1 MKFEYFILIP
11 LVSISVKGANESCL
25 DSCGLYF
32 NSSRPCQCNRA
43 CKTYRDCCND
53 YDDFCLKGFCVGRCD
68 QPYDSRPRC
77 QCNTACKQYNNCCD
91 DYNAF
96 CLIVNE
102 LGTTNYISSETTF
115 ITSVNEL
122 GTTNYISSETTFITS
137 DLQDELTSGSI
148 TSLSKNTVNSSIRSE
163 ESSSGMIFGVTVSLT
178 VVMLIVVLMIAFV
191 YRKIHLREQLLSRPV
206 GNGNRMSKI
215 NYHATED
222 AQEGQYQDI
231 DISNGDYCLAA
242 AVSDDTVNR
251 DRDEDGEATYVRAIS
266 GVYDKLNE
274 KDNRKNQT
282 KNQNESASELEGFKI
297 EIYSLTS
304 KPTVNQ
310 QKQDNSTKDFDK
322 WITTHAVDTD
332 PTYDHSNNII
342 HRENLSNYDHFS
354 TQK

>member
-96 CLIVNE
+96 CLI
-102 LGTTNYISSETTF
+102 
-115 ITSVNEL
+115 VNEL